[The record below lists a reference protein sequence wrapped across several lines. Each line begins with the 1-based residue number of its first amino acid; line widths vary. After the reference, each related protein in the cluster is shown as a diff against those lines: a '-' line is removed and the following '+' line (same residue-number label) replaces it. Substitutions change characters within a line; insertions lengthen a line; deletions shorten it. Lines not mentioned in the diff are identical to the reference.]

1 MADKQRIPKTK
12 VSTKKAWRKILLDHQ
27 IMIMKR
33 IRKNRQEM
41 RKEIKKEVE
50 KQFGD
55 KIEMIEGLY
64 KDVII
69 QKKIFIEK
77 GFIRQEDINKK
88 YEELKG
94 K

>member
-1 MADKQRIPKTK
+1 MVNKQKVPKTK
-12 VSTKKAWRKILLDHQ
+12 VSTKKAWRKILFDHQ
-27 IMIMKR
+27 LTIMKR
-33 IRKNRQEM
+33 IHKNRREM
-41 RKEIKKEVE
+41 KKEITREVE